1 MGGKE
6 KIKELKKELAQYNKK
21 DKKRLKVIK
30 DQQKIADL
38 KKQIRAKK
46 YGGLIQVSKNLKGMG
61 KRLFRPIPGSP
72 ALFGEVGKDLSK
84 PKNRLSN
91 LQIENIRDKRKKG
104 KFIF

>member
-38 KKQIRAKK
+38 IL
-46 YGGLIQVSKNLKGMG
+46 GLIMENW
-61 KRLFRPIPGSP
+61 LFRPIPGSP